1 MQLKNGSFSG
11 ERTKDVKGTQKHTEV
26 LLVSWVPSAFL
37 ARRLASANTEKKKKK
52 MPVSQINFQSVGPV
66 RLLLFAVV

>member
-37 ARRLASANTEKKKKK
+37 ARRLASASTGKKKKK
-52 MPVSQINFQSVGPV
+52 PVSRINFQSVGPV

>member
-11 ERTKDVKGTQKHTEV
+11 ERTKDVKGMQKHTEV

-37 ARRLASANTEKKKKK
+37 ARKLASASTEKKK
-52 MPVSQINFQSVGPV
+52 
-66 RLLLFAVV
+66 

>member
-1 MQLKNGSFSG
+1 MMWLPSGYLATGLSMQLKNGSFSG

-37 ARRLASANTEKKKKK
+37 ARRLASANTEKKK
-52 MPVSQINFQSVGPV
+52 
-66 RLLLFAVV
+66 